1 MKKIYNVVWIDD
13 EYDKMSAFQEECEE
27 IHGIKLYPFRTQKSG
42 MDALDNN
49 LDKWDGVLLD
59 AKMLDKD
66 ENEIPRLV
74 GLKNAIAHI
83 NQLAIRKAIPYFIST
98 GQPDLMES
106 DIFEDS
112 YGTYYIKERDDEKLF
127 SDMKRIMG
135 NSSRQQL
142 LTMYSDV
149 VENMNDMDP
158 RGTDI
163 LINIL
168 EALHF
173 PAENTDFDPLLHY
186 TRLRLLMEYIFR
198 ACNKYEIIP
207 SICFDKDNVNLN
219 QCYNYLRGKPA
230 MIAHVRYGDD
240 GDRIVPEH
248 IERILF
254 SNLCLGNANSHST
267 TLSEADLIQIK
278 ELIFKTPESSKY
290 LLFGITLQMCEA
302 IVWFGKYIQ
311 QNKDIE
317 QNKSKC
323 KLWGI
328 PENGV
333 EDKQSDNK
341 TGILKIVEDN
351 PSLCCV
357 GRDFC
362 ISQKV
367 AERLKAI
374 GKQVKI
380 VDYSPNSNA
389 SSAKMFKY
397 FISKL
402 EIIG

>member
-1 MKKIYNVVWIDD
+1 
-13 EYDKMSAFQEECEE
+13 
-27 IHGIKLYPFRTQKSG
+27 
-42 MDALDNN
+42 
-49 LDKWDGVLLD
+49 
-59 AKMLDKD
+59 
-66 ENEIPRLV
+66 
-74 GLKNAIAHI
+74 
-83 NQLAIRKAIPYFIST
+83 
-98 GQPDLMES
+98 
-106 DIFEDS
+106 
-112 YGTYYIKERDDEKLF
+112 
-127 SDMKRIMG
+127 
-135 NSSRQQL
+135 
-142 LTMYSDV
+142 
-149 VENMNDMDP
+149 
-158 RGTDI
+158 
-163 LINIL
+163 
-168 EALHF
+168 
-173 PAENTDFDPLLHY
+173 
-186 TRLRLLMEYIFR
+186 
-198 ACNKYEIIP
+198 
-207 SICFDKDNVNLN
+207 
-219 QCYNYLRGKPA
+219 
-230 MIAHVRYGDD
+230 
-240 GDRIVPEH
+240 
-248 IERILF
+248 
-254 SNLCLGNANSHST
+254 
-267 TLSEADLIQIK
+267 
-278 ELIFKTPESSKY
+278 
-290 LLFGITLQMCEA
+290 MCEA

>member
-42 MDALDNN
+42 MDALDKN

-66 ENEIPRLV
+66 ENETPRLV
-74 GLKNAIAHI
+74 GLSNAIAHI
-83 NQLAIRKAIPYFIST
+83 NQLSIRKAIPYFIST
-98 GQPDLMES
+98 GQPDLMGS

-127 SDMKRIMG
+127 DDMKRIME
-135 NSSRQQL
+135 NSSRQQIL
-142 LTMYSDV
+142 AIYSDV
-149 VENMNDMDP
+149 VENMNYMDP

-163 LINIL
+163 IVNIL

-173 PAENTDFDPLLHY
+173 PADNSDFDPLLHY

-207 SICFDKDNVNLN
+207 SVCFDNDNVNLN

-230 MIAHVRYGDD
+230 MIAHVRYGED

-254 SNLCLGNANSHST
+254 SNLCLGNANSHSS
-267 TLSEADLIQIK
+267 TLTDEELVGIK
-278 ELIFKTPESSKY
+278 NLLFRTPESSKY
-290 LLFGITLQMCEA
+290 LMFGITLQMCEA
-302 IVWFGKYIQ
+302 VVWFGNYIQ
-311 QNKDIE
+311 KNTDISH
-317 QNKSKC
+317 NKSMC
-323 KLWGI
+323 KPWNIDETVTETITGDSIIGELQI
-328 PENGV
+328 VDEN
-333 EDKQSDNK
+333 
-341 TGILKIVEDN
+341 
-351 PSLCCV
+351 PALCKVCE
-357 GRDFC
+357 DFC

-367 AERLKAI
+367 AERMKAI
-374 GKQVKI
+374 GKQIKV
-380 VDYSPNSNA
+380 VEYSINTNT

-397 FISKL
+397 YVTKL